1 MKISAILF
9 ASAAIFAG
17 VSAANAAD
25 AIVYDEPAPVI
36 SAPVFSWT
44 GGYLGGQVGWGWAKS
59 SFDVDGYNIG
69 HMKPDG
75 FLGGLYAG
83 YNFDM
88 GNNFVLGLDGD
99 VTFNNQKD
107 NISETFTNGVD
118 SLTLGAESKLRTS
131 GAVRARAGLAMDRWL
146 PYVAAGV
153 AIGSVKNTVSA
164 SGVIDGQPFDVSE
177 SESKTHVG
185 WTAGA
190 GVDYAATDN
199 VILRLEYRYSD
210 YGKKNYTVVD
220 DVLTARNKFKTN
232 EVRLGVAYKF

>member
-1 MKISAILF
+1 MNIKSILLSSAVVF
-9 ASAAIFAG
+9 VGASGAH
-17 VSAANAAD
+17 AAD
-25 AIVYDEPAPVI
+25 AIVYEEPAPVI

-59 SFDVDGYNIG
+59 SFDVEGYKIG
-69 HMKPDG
+69 HMKPNG
-75 FLGGLYAG
+75 FLGGIYGG
-83 YNFDM
+83 YNFDL
-88 GNNFVLGLDGD
+88 GNNVVLGLDGD

-107 NISETFTNGVD
+107 SISETFTDGSD

-131 GAVRARAGLAMDRWL
+131 GAVRARAGYAFDRWL
-146 PYVAAGV
+146 PYVSAGV
-153 AIGSVKNTVSA
+153 AIGSVKNSVSA
-164 SGVIDGQPFDVSE
+164 SGVIDGVSFDGSE
-177 SESKTHVG
+177 STSKTHVG

-210 YGKKNYTVVD
+210 YGKKNYSVVD
-220 DVLTARNKFKTN
+220 DVVSVRNKFKTN

>member
-9 ASAAIFAG
+9 ASAAMFAG

-25 AIVYDEPAPVI
+25 AIVYDEPAPVV

-59 SFDVDGYNIG
+59 TFDLNGYNVG

-83 YNFDM
+83 YNFDL
-88 GNNFVLGLDGD
+88 GNNVVLGLDGD

-107 NISETFTNGVD
+107 SISETFTDGAD

-131 GAVRARAGLAMDRWL
+131 GAVRARAGYAFDRWL

-164 SGVIDGQPFDVSE
+164 SGVIDGDPLMFQNP
-177 SESKTHVG
+177 KARPTL
-185 WTAGA
+185 AGLLA
-190 GVDYAATDN
+190 LA
-199 VILRLEYRYSD
+199 
-210 YGKKNYTVVD
+210 
-220 DVLTARNKFKTN
+220 
-232 EVRLGVAYKF
+232 